1 MAHAEQ
7 QTQSVGSPAHQH
19 SGDQMNFKQIMGG
32 LALLGVVGGVAAQE
46 TVVKIGHSGPLSG
59 SQAFSG
65 KDNENGV
72 RLAIEELNAKP
83 LTIGGKKI
91 KFELMSE
98 DDQAD
103 PKAGVTVAQ
112 KLIDNGV
119 KFVVGPYNS
128 GVTIPASR
136 TYNDAGVVIATVASN
151 PKITQQGYKNL
162 FRVNASDTQLGSKMA
177 LYAAKELKMKN
188 VAVID
193 DRTAFGQG
201 VAEEF
206 KKQAKLSGMN
216 VVGHEFTTD
225 KATDFTAILTNLK
238 SKKPDAIFFGG
249 YAPQGAPMAR
259 QMKQLGMTAKLLG
272 GDTICTVEMGRIG
285 GDAVGDNVLCSQG
298 GAILDKAANGPAFK
312 AKYKK
317 RFNQDADVYAA
328 SFYDATLLFA
338 QAMQKSNSVDPAKVG
353 PEVAKS
359 TYKGV
364 AGTYAFDDK
373 GDMKQ
378 SPVTIF
384 TFKGGQPVALTSY

>member
-1 MAHAEQ
+1 MYLNKII
-7 QTQSVGSPAHQH
+7 
-19 SGDQMNFKQIMGG
+19 SGI
-32 LALLGVVGGVAAQE
+32 ALLGMVGTAAAQE

-65 KDNENGV
+65 KDNENGA

-83 LTIGGKKI
+83 ITVGGKPV
-91 KFELMSE
+91 KFELESE
-98 DDQAD
+98 DDQGD

-128 GVTIPASR
+128 GVAIPASR
-136 TYNDAGVVIATVASN
+136 VYNDGGAVVATVGSN

-162 FRVNASDTQLGSKMA
+162 YRINASDTQLGSKMA
-177 LYAAKELKMKN
+177 LYAAKELKLKN

-206 KKQAKLSGMN
+206 KKQAKASGMN
-216 VVGHEFTTD
+216 LVGHEYTTD
-225 KATDFTAILTNLK
+225 KASDFTSILTSLK
-238 SKKPDAIFFGG
+238 TKKPDAIFYGG
-249 YAPQGAPMAR
+249 YAPQAAPMVR
-259 QMKQLGMTAKLLG
+259 QMKQLGLNAKLLG
-272 GDTICTVEMGRIG
+272 GDTICVPELGKLG
-285 GDAVGDNVLCSQG
+285 GDAVGENVLCAQG
-298 GAILDKAANGPAFK
+298 GAILDKAASGPEFK

-317 RFNQDADVYAA
+317 RFNQDPSVYAA
-328 SFYDATLLFA
+328 SFYDGVMLYAD
-338 QAMQKSNSVDPAKVG
+338 AMKKANSVDPQKVSAEISKG
-353 PEVAKS
+353 

-373 GDMKQ
+373 GDMKS
-378 SPVTIF
+378 SPVTVF
-384 TFKGGQPVALTSY
+384 TFKNGQPTPLASY

>member
-1 MAHAEQ
+1 
-7 QTQSVGSPAHQH
+7 
-19 SGDQMNFKQIMGG
+19 MNFKHIMGAA
-32 LALLGVVGGVAAQE
+32 ALLGVAATATAQE
-46 TVVKIGHSGPLSG
+46 AVVKIGHSGPLSG

-83 LTIGGKKI
+83 ITVGGKKI
-91 KFELMSE
+91 KFELVSE
-98 DDQAD
+98 DDQGD
-103 PKAGVTVAQ
+103 PKAGVAAAQ
-112 KLIDNGV
+112 KMIDNGV

-136 TYNDAGVVIATVASN
+136 AYNDAGVIIATVASN

-177 LYAAKELKMKN
+177 LYAAKELKFKT

-206 KKQAKLSGMN
+206 KKQAKLSGMT
-216 VVGHEFTTD
+216 VAGHEFTTD
-225 KATDFTAILTNLK
+225 KSFDFTSILTKLK
-238 SKKPDAIFFGG
+238 AKNVEAIFFGG

-259 QMKQLGMTAKLLG
+259 QMKQLGITAKLLG
-272 GDTICTVEMGRIG
+272 GDTICTAEMGHLG
-285 GDAVGDNVLCSQG
+285 GDAVADNVLCSQG

-312 AKYKK
+312 AAYTK
-317 RFNQDADVYAA
+317 RFKQNADVYAA

-338 QAMQKSNSVDPAKVG
+338 QAMQKANSVDPVKVG
-353 PEVAKS
+353 PVIASS

-364 AGTYAFDDK
+364 AGTYAFDAN

-384 TFKGGQPVALTSY
+384 TFKGGQPVALSSY